1 MGRKDDCSIA
11 AEASELHACPPYTE
25 LYPPQS
31 PRKAWTASP
40 HSTSRGGK
48 RQDLGSLVLS
58 VSDSQCHPPFP
69 YRLRGP
75 ASQPASLPSHPYR
88 EARQRS
94 THALFS
100 EPFQSS
106 LLPLATSLNSSPP
119 RTAHPGSSGTSGQPH
134 LLPGLTPT
142 RSSSTYNASSPHML
156 FPVSNS
162 LLLGPGSPV
171 KLLPSFQDAVLPC
184 ASFTQLPWTTLFCA
198 PKYPVPTCVTT

>member
-1 MGRKDDCSIA
+1 M
-11 AEASELHACPPYTE
+11 
-25 LYPPQS
+25 
-31 PRKAWTASP
+31 
-40 HSTSRGGK
+40 
-48 RQDLGSLVLS
+48 GSLVLS

-69 YRLRGP
+69 YRLRRP

-162 LLLGPGSPV
+162 LLLGPAHLSNSCPLSKMQFYPVLPLPNSPGPPCSV
-171 KLLPSFQDAVLPC
+171 LLSTQYPLVLRPKNTLTVFVWQLPSHQ
-184 ASFTQLPWTTLFCA
+184 
-198 PKYPVPTCVTT
+198 